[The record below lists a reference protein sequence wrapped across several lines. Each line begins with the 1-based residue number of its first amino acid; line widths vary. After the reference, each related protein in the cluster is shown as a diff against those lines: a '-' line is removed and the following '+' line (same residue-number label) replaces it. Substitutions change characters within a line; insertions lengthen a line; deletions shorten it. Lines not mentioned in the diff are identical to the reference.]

1 MTVEPAMSLLNKHI
15 DNFTPSNVD
24 QNYLLI
30 VGNPTLQSKMRTLRK
45 LSSIRKIM
53 FILRFCL
60 RVVEFMRMQRS
71 HIMG

>member
-1 MTVEPAMSLLNKHI
+1 MSLLNKHI